1 MKINDNVC
9 FDTKIISETFNHVY
23 TTLSSKL
30 IEKLPNVN
38 KFGLSAVRKV
48 YSKKGANINN
58 FSFSLVSKIVV
69 HNHLNSWSVKKA
81 TGLDL
86 AEPLAHIIHLSLLQ
100 WVVPDD
106 VKSARVVPL

>member
-1 MKINDNVC
+1 LWQHLNQVGLPSKKGSSSKTNITLKINDNVC

-69 HNHLNSWSVKKA
+69 HNHLNS
-81 TGLDL
+81 
-86 AEPLAHIIHLSLLQ
+86 
-100 WVVPDD
+100 
-106 VKSARVVPL
+106 